1 MEAIPD
7 IDDLW
12 CVKINQAA
20 RTTNGDAKEILKSWV
35 RSDDTDEACR
45 YQDVYKSML
54 KAYGPYYDAFSV
66 NEGTFVKEILLPLL
80 AAYFPDDST
89 IFTKGANGAVS
100 GSSRRKRQ
108 TDPDTQAR
116 KGDFNAYMCD
126 KHLSQLVVTFYPEK
140 IELNAMTVQLK
151 AQGIADKRLKYNGD
165 GKILV
170 NNIGTEV
177 LLSEVSSA
185 FAENNKAKTS
195 FDHYKAMFGLLVML
209 RTLAGHYKHA
219 SFDTFKKLN

>member
-126 KHLSQLVVTFYPEK
+126 KHLSQLVFLMECKPPRASPSDDFVKLANTLCIMDIGSPF
-140 IELNAMTVQLK
+140 
-151 AQGIADKRLKYNGD
+151 
-165 GKILV
+165 IL
-170 NNIGTEV
+170 
-177 LLSEVSSA
+177 
-185 FAENNKAKTS
+185 
-195 FDHYKAMFGLLVML
+195 
-209 RTLAGHYKHA
+209 R
-219 SFDTFKKLN
+219 KLN